1 VFFGIRLVYI
11 PKVMAKRKTTR
22 PSGPQEGWRFNSAVS
37 SPLGGVTSAGFVP
50 DSTHGSGPER
60 LFGQYALVY
69 VLEGDASYSDARGV
83 RQNIGPGDMILVFPD
98 LAHTYGPKGAGVWTT
113 LWMSFAGKI
122 FDLWRR
128 QGLLDD
134 RKPVYH
140 LEPLDVWFRR
150 LDAILGVSR
159 QAEYANPQAD
169 YAPPL
174 LEVCRLQML
183 LAEIV
188 SGAGR
193 QVAYQDDLRWAS
205 RACAM
210 LDPALAAETDWK
222 KIAHELGTTP
232 ETFRKR
238 FTRLVGHPP
247 ARYRMGRLV
256 DRACELM
263 QERRLTD
270 KQIADALGFC
280 DEFYFSR
287 RFKQIT
293 GTSPRAFRR
302 LLTVGK

>member
-1 VFFGIRLVYI
+1 
-11 PKVMAKRKTTR
+11 MAPGSPTR
-22 PSGPQEGWRFNSAVS
+22 EGWRFNSAVS
-37 SPLGGVTSAGFVP
+37 SPLGGVTSAGFMP
-50 DSTHGSGPER
+50 DSTFGAGPDR
-60 LFGQYALVY
+60 VYGQYAIVY
-69 VLEGDASYSDARGV
+69 VLEGDAFYSDAHGM
-83 RQNIGPGDMILVFPD
+83 RQDIRPGDMILVFPD
-98 LAHTYGPKGAGVWTT
+98 LAHTYGPKGPGVWTT
-113 LWMSFAGKI
+113 LWLSFAGSI
-122 FDLWRR
+122 FDLWRG

-140 LEPLDVWFRR
+140 LEPLDVWFHR

-159 QAEYANPQAD
+159 LAEYGASPSTD

-205 RACAM
+205 QACAM
-210 LDPALAAETDWK
+210 LDSTLAAETDWK
-222 KIAHELGTTP
+222 KIAQQLGTTP

-247 ARYRMGRLV
+247 ARYRMRRLV

-302 LLTVGK
+302 LLTVGREK